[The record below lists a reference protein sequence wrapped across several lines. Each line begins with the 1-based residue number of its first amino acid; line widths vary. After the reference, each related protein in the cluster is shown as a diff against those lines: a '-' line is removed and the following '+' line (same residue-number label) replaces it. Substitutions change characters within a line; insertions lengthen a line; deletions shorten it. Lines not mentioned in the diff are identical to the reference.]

1 MKKICIIG
9 ASRGLGLGLVER
21 FLEGGFEVWATQRQ
35 PSSALEALRHRH
47 AALHLASLDINQR
60 HEIAAFAE
68 SLQGVR
74 FDVLFVNAGVSSKSE
89 GPLAAIEDAEISR
102 VFFTNAVA
110 PLRVAEA
117 LLGHV
122 EPGGTIGFMTSV
134 LGSIARCEGGIELYR
149 VSKAALNMA
158 AVCFAKRPENRART
172 LLLLHP
178 GWVRTD
184 MGGPNAPLDVETSTR
199 GLYRVITERHG
210 QGGLAYLDYQGEPI
224 PW

>member
-1 MKKICIIG
+1 MKRICIIG

-21 FLEGGFEVWATQRQ
+21 FLEGGFEVWATQRT
-35 PSSALEALRHRH
+35 PSSGLEALRHRH
-47 AALHLASLDINQR
+47 PALHLAPLDINQR
-60 HEIAAFAE
+60 SEIAAFAA
-68 SLQGVR
+68 SLRGVS
-74 FDVLFVNAGVSSKSE
+74 FDILFVNAGVSSQSD

-102 VFFTNAVA
+102 VFFTNAVS

-122 EPGGTIGFMTSV
+122 EAHGTIGFMTSV

-158 AVCFAKRPENRART
+158 VACFAKRPENRGRT
-172 LLLLHP
+172 VLLLHP

-199 GLYRVITERHG
+199 GLFRVISERHG
-210 QGGLAYLDYQGEPI
+210 TGGLAYLDYQGEPI

>member
-21 FLEGGFEVWATQRQ
+21 FLEGGFEVWATQRA
-35 PSSALEALRHRH
+35 PSAALEALAHRHR
-47 AALHLASLDINQR
+47 ALHLATLDIN
-60 HEIAAFAE
+60 HMNDIEAFTQSLGAE
-68 SLQGVR
+68 K
-74 FDVLFVNAGVSSKSE
+74 FDILFVNAGVSSRAE
-89 GPLAAIEDAEISR
+89 GSLAAIADSEISR
-102 VFFTNAVA
+102 VLFTNAVS

-117 LLGHV
+117 LEGFV
-122 EPGGTIGFMTSV
+122 APDGTIGFMSSV
-134 LGSIARCEGGIELYR
+134 LGSIARCDGGAELYR

-158 AVCFAKRPENRART
+158 VACFARHPGNRDRT
-172 LLLLHP
+172 VLLLHP

-199 GLYRVITERHG
+199 GLYAVITGRHG
-210 QGGLAYLDYQGEPI
+210 TGGLAFLDYQGETI